1 MVGGLS
7 MGGLSRGSGPGR
19 EKPVEEPRLRG
30 ADTHLEEGMDLE
42 DLKRLLRDQEY
53 ACHGCKAL
61 LPEPEFDLEI
71 EGSRVYPEGPALLG
85 IEEGG
90 DHGFMDRR
98 GRWFCLACAVNHPN
112 GAVVRKI
119 ALKNDWGYL
128 LAWDSGGLRL
138 GWKDLAVEMHRAAE
152 DGAVSALTRILVGG
166 YKAGDLWSLAEPD
179 RNLLAR
185 NPRLRGFPLR
195 RPAPLQ
201 ERVLWSGTMLADGI
215 DHTTVH
221 RLLEDQKV
229 FVLLTSAA
237 LGLKKQLLGRP
248 VEPPPTPSA
257 SPTPAPRS
265 EAASGG
271 QAAPV
276 APAATAP
283 PQDPGRQHLSEAAS
297 AALEGVDAFSFMS
310 APLAAEPLEEPVA
323 EVPAAPAVEVAAKP
337 KAEPG
342 AQAIEASRAAD
353 PAAVEAPVPVAEVP
367 VEATPAAPPAP
378 TKPAPAADAT
388 TPGEEILGL
397 AGPPP
402 GVEGEDEVSE
412 EEPPD

>member
-19 EKPVEEPRLRG
+19 EKPVEEARLRG
-30 ADTHLEEGMDLE
+30 VDSHLEEGMDLE

-85 IEEGG
+85 VEEGG

-119 ALKNDWGYL
+119 ALRNDWGYL

-138 GWKDLAVEMHRAAE
+138 GWKDLAIEMHQAAK

-229 FVLLTSAA
+229 FVLLTSEA
-237 LGLKKQLLGRP
+237 LGLKKQLLGRT
-248 VEPPPTPSA
+248 VEPPVSSPS
-257 SPTPAPRS
+257 PVPAPRS
-265 EAASGG
+265 EPAGGAAKPV
-271 QAAPV
+271 PV
-276 APAATAP
+276 APAASASSDD
-283 PQDPGRQHLSEAAS
+283 QARQQLSEAAS

-310 APLAAEPLEEPVA
+310 TPLAAEPLDD
-323 EVPAAPAVEVAAKP
+323 PAV
-337 KAEPG
+337 
-342 AQAIEASRAAD
+342 
-353 PAAVEAPVPVAEVP
+353 EVP
-367 VEATPAAPPAP
+367 VEAVAVAPVAPKAPPAMEVIAEEP
-378 TKPAPAADAT
+378 KAAAPVVEEPVEAPPAKPAPAADAT

-402 GVEGEDEVSE
+402 GVEEEDDLIE

>member
-30 ADTHLEEGMDLE
+30 VDTHLEEGMDLE

-152 DGAVSALTRILVGG
+152 EGAVSAMTRILVGG
-166 YKAGDLWSLAEPD
+166 YKAGDIWTLAEPD

-248 VEPPPTPSA
+248 VEPPAASASSTPTP
-257 SPTPAPRS
+257 RV
-265 EAASGG
+265 EAVSGG
-271 QAAPV
+271 QHAPV
-276 APAATAP
+276 APAAVVP
-283 PQDPGRQHLSEAAS
+283 PEDPGRQQLSEAAS

-323 EVPAAPAVEVAAKP
+323 EVPAAPVAEVAAKP
-337 KAEPG
+337 KAQPG
-342 AQAIEASRAAD
+342 AKGGEATQAAD
-353 PAAVEAPVPVAEVP
+353 SVVVEEPVAVVEAPV
-367 VEATPAAPPAP
+367 EASAAAS
-378 TKPAPAADAT
+378 PAPAKPTQAADGA

>member
-30 ADTHLEEGMDLE
+30 VDTHLEEGMDLE

-53 ACHGCKAL
+53 ACHGCKTL

-71 EGSRVYPEGPALLG
+71 EGARVYPEGPALLG

-112 GAVVRKI
+112 GVVVRKI

-138 GWKDLAVEMHRAAE
+138 GWKDLAVEMHRAAS
-152 DGAVSALTRILVGG
+152 DGAVSALTRILVSGF
-166 YKAGDLWSLAEPD
+166 KAGDLWSLAEPD

-221 RLLEDQKV
+221 RLLEDQKI

-248 VEPPPTPSA
+248 VEAPVSA
-257 SPTPAPRS
+257 PCPAPAPRP
-265 EAASGG
+265 EAAGG
-271 QAAPV
+271 DRPAPV
-276 APAATAP
+276 APAASVP
-283 PQDPGRQHLSEAAS
+283 PDDPARQLREAAS
-297 AALEGVDAFSFMS
+297 AALEGVDAFRFMS
-310 APLAAEPLEEPVA
+310 TPLAAEPLGGPA
-323 EVPAAPAVEVAAKP
+323 EAAPDEAAPVVVPKP
-337 KAEPG
+337 KALPAAKAVE
-342 AQAIEASRAAD
+342 EAPVVALVVVEG
-353 PAAVEAPVPVAEVP
+353 PAAVEAPS
-367 VEATPAAPPAP
+367 
-378 TKPAPAADAT
+378 TKPTPPADAT

-402 GVEGEDEVSE
+402 GAEGEDEVIE